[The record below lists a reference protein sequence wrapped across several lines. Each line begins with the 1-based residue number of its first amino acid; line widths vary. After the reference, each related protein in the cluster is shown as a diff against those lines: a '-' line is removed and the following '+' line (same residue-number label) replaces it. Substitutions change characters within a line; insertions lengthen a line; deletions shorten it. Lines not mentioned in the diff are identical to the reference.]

1 MRDKAYKYLKKHG
14 QTSDCIDADMEISAF
29 LKEMEKGLK
38 GENSSLEMI
47 PSYLPSTFEIVK
59 NKRNIVIDAGGTN
72 FRSAIAYFNN
82 KSECVLEEMRKTVMA
97 GVGKEV
103 SKARF
108 YDHIAYNIKH
118 LVGKGENI
126 GFCFSYNVDTRPDL
140 DGTVKAFAKEVRAK
154 EVVGTKVGACT
165 LEALKKYDDTP
176 RKIAVLNDTV
186 ACLLGGKGA
195 NLNDEC
201 SSYLG
206 YIYGTGTNVSYV
218 EQNKNIKKISGVDLR
233 GDMVINT
240 ECGNYNKFPSGTFD
254 KITDKESSA
263 PNKQLAEK
271 MTSGRY
277 LSMVIY
283 NAVIGAQKENL
294 FTGEVVIPV
303 RCFAD
308 TATIS
313 DFLTNPENNVNRM
326 RRCFYGE
333 TDRRFVREIAL
344 QIIDRAAKIGAIMVT
359 ACMVKSGGGT
369 PDHKPIGIVV
379 EGTTFSKL
387 YSYREKFTAYLD
399 EYCAKRNLSYKIIT
413 GKNLNLVGT
422 ALAALSL

>member
-1 MRDKAYKYLKKHG
+1 L
-14 QTSDCIDADMEISAF
+14 E
-29 LKEMEKGLK
+29 EMEKGLY
-38 GENSSLEMI
+38 GSQSSLEMI
-47 PSYLPSTFEIVK
+47 PSYLPSTFDIVK
-59 NKRNIVIDAGGTN
+59 NKKNIVIDAGGTN
-72 FRSAIAYFNN
+72 FRSAIAYFDNQGN
-82 KSECVLEEMRKTVMA
+82 CVLEDARKTVMA

-118 LVGKGENI
+118 LTGKGENI
-126 GFCFSYNVDTRPDL
+126 GFCFSYSVDTHPDR
-140 DGTVKAFAKEVRAK
+140 DGTVKAFSKEVRAS
-154 EVVGTKVGACT
+154 EVVGTNVGACT

-195 NLNDEC
+195 NLNNEY

-206 YIYGTGTNVSYV
+206 YIYGTGTNISYV
-218 EQNKNIKKISGVDLR
+218 EKIENIKKVSGIYPN

-240 ECGNYNKFPSGTFD
+240 ECGGYDKFCLGTFD
-254 KITDKESSA
+254 KITNKESST
-263 PNKQLAEK
+263 PNQHMAEK
-271 MTSGRY
+271 MSSGRY
-277 LSMVIY
+277 LSSVIY
-283 NAVIGAQKENL
+283 NAVIGAQSENL

-313 DFLTNPENNVNRM
+313 DFLTNPDNKANRM

-333 TDRRFVREIAL
+333 RDRRFVREIAL
-344 QIIDRAAKIGAIMVT
+344 QLIDRAAKIGAIMVVS
-359 ACMVKSGGGT
+359 CLIKCGGGT
-369 PDHKPIGIVV
+369 FDQKPVGIVV

-387 YSYREKFTAYLD
+387 YSYREKFTSYLN
-399 EYCAKRNLSYKIIT
+399 EYAAKRNIRYKIIT

-422 ALAALSL
+422 ALAALCL

>member
-1 MRDKAYKYLKKHG
+1 MRDKAYHYLKKHC
-14 QTSDCIDADMEISAF
+14 QTSDCIDADAHIAIF
-29 LKEMEKGLK
+29 LEEMEKGLY
-38 GENSSLEMI
+38 GSQSSLEMI
-47 PSYLPSTFEIVK
+47 PSYLPSTFDIVK
-59 NKRNIVIDAGGTN
+59 NKKNIVIDAGGTN
-72 FRSAIAYFNN
+72 FRSAIAYFDNQGN
-82 KSECVLEEMRKTVMA
+82 CVLEDARKTIMA

-118 LVGKGENI
+118 LTGKGENI
-126 GFCFSYNVDTRPDL
+126 GFCFSYSVDTHPDR
-140 DGTVKAFAKEVRAK
+140 DGTVKAFSKEVRASG
-154 EVVGTKVGACT
+154 VVGTNVGACT

-195 NLNDEC
+195 NLNNEY

-206 YIYGTGTNVSYV
+206 YIYGTGTNISYV
-218 EQNKNIKKISGVDLR
+218 EKNSNIKKVSGIYPN

-240 ECGNYNKFPSGTFD
+240 ECGGYDKFCLGTFD
-254 KITDKESSA
+254 VITNKESST
-263 PNKQLAEK
+263 PNQHMAEK
-271 MTSGRY
+271 MSSGRY
-277 LSMVIY
+277 LSSVIY
-283 NAVIGAQKENL
+283 NAVIGAQSENL

-313 DFLTNPENNVNRM
+313 DFLTNPDNKANRM

-344 QIIDRAAKIGAIMVT
+344 QLIDRAAKIGAIMVVS
-359 ACMVKSGGGT
+359 CLIKCGGGT
-369 PDHKPIGIVV
+369 FDQKPVGIVI

-387 YSYREKFTAYLD
+387 YSYREKFTAYLN
-399 EYCAKRNLSYKIIT
+399 EYAAKRNIRYKIIT